1 MDQSLGRS
9 AVQITDVP
17 TFWGNVIGFVAV
29 AGKTAYDL
37 YFNPRRFGHQS
48 NTIGALEAAK
58 KKRERADLST
68 AITFLLIGVGYAFTI
83 LALIRP

>member
-1 MDQSLGRS
+1 M
-9 AVQITDVP
+9 VITDVP

-37 YFNPRRFGHQS
+37 YFNPRRFKQDLQNH
-48 NTIGALEAAK
+48 TPLAAAA
-58 KKRERADLST
+58 KKRERGDKST
-68 AITFLLIGVGYAFTI
+68 ALTFLLIGIGYAFTI

>member
-1 MDQSLGRS
+1 M
-9 AVQITDVP
+9 QITDVP
-17 TFWGNVIGFVAV
+17 TFWGNVIGLVAV

-37 YFNPRRFGHQS
+37 YFNPRRFKKEATDG
-48 NTIGALEAAK
+48 NALEAAK

-68 AITFLLIGVGYAFTI
+68 GITFVLIGVGYAFTI